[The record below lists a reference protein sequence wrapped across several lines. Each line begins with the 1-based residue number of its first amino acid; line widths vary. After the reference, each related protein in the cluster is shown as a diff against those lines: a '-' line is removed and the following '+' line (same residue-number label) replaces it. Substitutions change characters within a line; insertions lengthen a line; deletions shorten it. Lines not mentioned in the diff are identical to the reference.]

1 MKKIMRH
8 SAIYW
13 SATPPRAHG
22 YSLPE
27 LSAAVAILAILSA
40 SALPALSN
48 LATGAQQRAHGS
60 AFIDAVRF
68 ARETAASTGEQII
81 VCPRGERISCGSDWN
96 SGWAIINITANKTIT
111 LREYIIND
119 STIRINANRQKF
131 VFQQYLRATNGSINF
146 CSGQP
151 VTHLKVIVS
160 YTGKTTL
167 TKAHNRETG
176 GCH

>member
-8 SAIYW
+8 SAIYR
-13 SATPPRAHG
+13 SAIPPRAHG
-22 YSLPE
+22 HSLPE
-27 LSAAVAILAILSA
+27 LSAAVAILAILFA
-40 SALPALSN
+40 SALPALTN
-48 LATGAQQRAHGS
+48 LATGAQQRAHGN

-81 VCPRGERISCGSDWN
+81 VCPRGESITCGSDWN
-96 SGWAIINITANKTIT
+96 SGWAVFNITANKTNT
-111 LREYIIND
+111 LREYVIND
-119 STIRINANRQKF
+119 SAIRINANRQKF
-131 VFQQYLRATNGSINF
+131 VFQHHLRATNGSINF

-151 VTHLKVIVS
+151 AAHLKVIVS

-167 TKAHNRETG
+167 TKAQNTETG